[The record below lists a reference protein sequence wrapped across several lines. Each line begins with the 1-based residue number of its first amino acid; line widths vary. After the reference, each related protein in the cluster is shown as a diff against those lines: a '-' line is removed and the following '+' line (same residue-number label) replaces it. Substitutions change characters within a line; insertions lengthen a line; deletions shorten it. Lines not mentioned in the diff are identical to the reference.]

1 MALPALSDHNDLAL
15 LKDGMLEIPRLE
27 ERTFAEAEAVA
38 VAEAE
43 AEAEDGGGGIGMA
56 ETAETGFDEFFLD
69 LEKRPVGIA
78 KRPAPKLLRRGASAE
93 ISGLLSGDMRDTPPE
108 ASCVV

>member
-1 MALPALSDHNDLAL
+1 MALPAFSDHNDLAL
-15 LKDGMLEIPRLE
+15 LKDGILEIPRLE
-27 ERTFAEAEAVA
+27 ERTFAEEE
-38 VAEAE
+38 AEAE
-43 AEAEDGGGGIGMA
+43 AEAGGGGGIGMA

-69 LEKRPVGIA
+69 LEKRPAGIA